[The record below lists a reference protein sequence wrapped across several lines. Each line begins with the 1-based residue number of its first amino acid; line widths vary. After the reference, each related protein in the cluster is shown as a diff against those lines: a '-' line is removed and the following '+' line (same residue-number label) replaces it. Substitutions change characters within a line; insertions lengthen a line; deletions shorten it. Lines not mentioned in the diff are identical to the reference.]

1 MLWELSLLR
10 DGWGGGDGGI
20 ISGVCRVGQ
29 GLGTHTGAQGVRTSL
44 MVVVAAASSS
54 SVAAAFSF
62 TCRPRESS
70 FSSSYSSR
78 DFVRRL
84 VEVVAA
90 IS

>member
-1 MLWELSLLR
+1 VVLWELSLLR

-20 ISGVCRVGQ
+20 IAGVCRVGQ

-44 MVVVAAASSS
+44 LVVVAAASS

-62 TCRPRESS
+62 TCRPKKSS